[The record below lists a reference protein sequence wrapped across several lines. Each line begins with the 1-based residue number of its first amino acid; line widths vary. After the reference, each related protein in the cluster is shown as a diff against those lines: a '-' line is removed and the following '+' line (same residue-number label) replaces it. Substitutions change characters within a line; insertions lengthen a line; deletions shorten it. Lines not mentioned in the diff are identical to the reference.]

1 MPSLNQSIHEDA
13 FNVEESDDFKHFRE
27 HTMNQHV
34 ERLKPLEEQLELK
47 RKEEEAALAMAAFDD
62 PLQVSFKAVGDSQA

>member
-1 MPSLNQSIHEDA
+1 MPSPSQSLPEES
-13 FNVEESDDFKHFRE
+13 FNVEESDDFKYFRE

-47 RKEEEAALAMAAFDD
+47 RKEEEEALAMAAFED
-62 PLQVSFKAVGDSQA
+62 PL